1 MDKKENTV
9 VLFPQLSER
18 YIDEG
23 FLALKEREFEDAL
36 RCFEILRQYNAETEQ
51 TELASVICLLELKR
65 MEEAK
70 DKCEQLLKTGVVLFG
85 DILETYVTILV
96 QTNDYEGVIETV
108 EKVLQTKDI
117 MPDQKEKLAQLALF
131 AEGMLNEGDASLVD
145 SNFELDEF
153 TNEIFGENFG
163 QKLRAIQRLSLKDLD
178 LALPVLKKFLMD
190 EEQHPYLKTSI
201 LYKMIESQVEEE
213 IEVEKFGNT
222 IKVIPAFTGHNEEQS
237 NNIIHKLSSRLE
249 QNYPDIFEAMVTYWK
264 ELQISVFPFALL
276 MDKEEIWS
284 AVLERIGRKRFGLA
298 IDEEELMA
306 AYNIELEEF
315 HIAYQWLLRVEREGY
330 LPV

>member
-1 MDKKENTV
+1 M
-9 VLFPQLSER
+9 FPQLSER

-23 FLALKEREFEDAL
+23 FSAERAEVR
-36 RCFEILRQYNAETEQ
+36 RCIARFEILRQYNAETEQ

-153 TNEIFGENFG
+153 TNEILE
-163 QKLRAIQRLSLKDLD
+163 KTLD
-178 LALPVLKKFLMD
+178 R
-190 EEQHPYLKTSI
+190 S
-201 LYKMIESQVEEE
+201 
-213 IEVEKFGNT
+213 
-222 IKVIPAFTGHNEEQS
+222 
-237 NNIIHKLSSRLE
+237 
-249 QNYPDIFEAMVTYWK
+249 
-264 ELQISVFPFALL
+264 
-276 MDKEEIWS
+276 
-284 AVLERIGRKRFGLA
+284 
-298 IDEEELMA
+298 
-306 AYNIELEEF
+306 
-315 HIAYQWLLRVEREGY
+315 
-330 LPV
+330 

>member
-1 MDKKENTV
+1 MMNPLRLLLGIFICTILIFSRDLFVLECKIKYFIFQTNSFGMLCSHYAFDIFTLNIIKIKKRGGRMDKKNTV
-9 VLFPQLSER
+9 VLFHNYQSAILMKV
-18 YIDEG
+18 
-23 FLALKEREFEDAL
+23 LALKERKFEDAL

-178 LALPVLKKFLMD
+178 LALPVLKKF
-190 EEQHPYLKTSI
+190 
-201 LYKMIESQVEEE
+201 
-213 IEVEKFGNT
+213 
-222 IKVIPAFTGHNEEQS
+222 
-237 NNIIHKLSSRLE
+237 
-249 QNYPDIFEAMVTYWK
+249 
-264 ELQISVFPFALL
+264 
-276 MDKEEIWS
+276 
-284 AVLERIGRKRFGLA
+284 
-298 IDEEELMA
+298 
-306 AYNIELEEF
+306 
-315 HIAYQWLLRVEREGY
+315 
-330 LPV
+330 

>member
-1 MDKKENTV
+1 
-9 VLFPQLSER
+9 
-18 YIDEG
+18 G
-23 FLALKEREFEDAL
+23 
-36 RCFEILRQYNAETEQ
+36 
-51 TELASVICLLELKR
+51 
-65 MEEAK
+65 
-70 DKCEQLLKTGVVLFG
+70 
-85 DILETYVTILV
+85 
-96 QTNDYEGVIETV
+96 IETV

-178 LALPVLKKFLMD
+178 LALPVLKKFLID

>member
-23 FLALKEREFEDAL
+23 FLALKERKFEDAL

-70 DKCEQLLKTGVVLFG
+70 EKCEQLLETGAVLFG

-108 EKVLQTKDI
+108 EEVLQTKDI
-117 MPDQKEKLAQLALF
+117 IPEQKEKLAQLALF
-131 AEGMLNEGDASLVD
+131 AQGMLNEEDIPLVD
-145 SNFELDEF
+145 SNFELGEF
-153 TNEIFGENFG
+153 TDELFGENFG
-163 QKLRAIQRLSLKDLD
+163 QKLRVIQKLSLKDLD
-178 LALPVLKKFLMD
+178 LALPALKKFLID
-190 EEQHPYLKTSI
+190 EDQHPYLKTSI
-201 LYKMIESQVEEE
+201 LYKMVENQIEEE

-237 NNIIHKLSSRLE
+237 DKIIHKLSSRLE
-249 QNYPDIFEAMVTYWK
+249 QSYPDIFDTMVTYWK
-264 ELQISVFPFALL
+264 ELQISIFPFPLL
-276 MDKEEIWS
+276 MDKVEIWA
-284 AVLERIGRKRFGLA
+284 AVIERIGRKRFGLA
-298 IDEEELMA
+298 IDEEELMT
-306 AYNIELEEF
+306 AYNIEFEEF

>member
-1 MDKKENTV
+1 
-9 VLFPQLSER
+9 
-18 YIDEG
+18 
-23 FLALKEREFEDAL
+23 
-36 RCFEILRQYNAETEQ
+36 FEILRQYNAETEQ

-178 LALPVLKKFLMD
+178 LALPVLKKFLIE

-213 IEVEKFGNT
+213 IQVEKFGNT
-222 IKVIPAFTGHNEEQS
+222 I
-237 NNIIHKLSSRLE
+237 
-249 QNYPDIFEAMVTYWK
+249 
-264 ELQISVFPFALL
+264 
-276 MDKEEIWS
+276 
-284 AVLERIGRKRFGLA
+284 
-298 IDEEELMA
+298 
-306 AYNIELEEF
+306 
-315 HIAYQWLLRVEREGY
+315 
-330 LPV
+330 